1 MWLETAFVFDVLR
14 VIVVFSSGRS
24 VPKLRRSLSSLV
36 GGNGPSFVPPQAPR
50 SVRMRALRRLDESH
64 RPCAWISSTNVLVS
78 SEGCLLVDHTSKG
91 ELMIIDVAR
100 EKFLED
106 QININFL

>member
-1 MWLETAFVFDVLR
+1 MPRCFFLGR
-14 VIVVFSSGRS
+14 FSSLRCGRS

-91 ELMIIDVAR
+91 LLSLLATTHNSSVYRTLCDRSDM
-100 EKFLED
+100 
-106 QININFL
+106 